1 MQPYRSVWICVVLMC
16 SRPRR
21 KKDISGE
28 KVSPAS
34 RYHTATAHTVLTALI
49 RWVQLPQLMLSDLPY
64 QCVEGVLDSLSTDK
78 RRNVTERHIQ
88 RSIRSGVH
96 CAHLSGV
103 LRIGR
108 LGNIAMA
115 TLIIADTVNK
125 IIILTKKKSALS
137 SCILFSLNGRLV
149 AGSVLNVS

>member
-1 MQPYRSVWICVVLMC
+1 MRCSPTDQSGDLMYYFVAVQEDE
-16 SRPRR
+16 
-21 KKDISGE
+21 DISGE

-96 CAHLSGV
+96 CAHL
-103 LRIGR
+103 L
-108 LGNIAMA
+108 
-115 TLIIADTVNK
+115 
-125 IIILTKKKSALS
+125 
-137 SCILFSLNGRLV
+137 
-149 AGSVLNVS
+149 